1 MVKRA
6 QYEGAD
12 MVELVKALVNM
23 TSDHTVYD
31 DYTQEK
37 FEADYKLVENALE
50 FAQIIIECPFIVDN
64 LAELGKL
71 PPEAKQRY
79 LFGTITN
86 KDVQKVEE
94 FFKDVEMR
102 NKSK

>member
-6 QYEGAD
+6 RYEGAD
-12 MVELVKALVNM
+12 MVKGLEVLEELKKG
-23 TSDHTVYD
+23 YD
-31 DYTQEK
+31 GHLRGR
-37 FEADYKLVENALE
+37 FE
-50 FAQIIIECPFIVDN
+50 IIEKELEILEIIYNSPFIIDN

-86 KDVQKVEE
+86 RDVQKVED
-94 FFKDVEMR
+94 FFKDAEMR

>member
-1 MVKRA
+1 
-6 QYEGAD
+6 
-12 MVELVKALVNM
+12 MVELVKALENM
-23 TSDHTVYD
+23 TSDHSVYD

-37 FEADYKLVENALE
+37 FEQDYNLVKISLE
-50 FAQIIIECPFIVDN
+50 FAQIIIECPFIIDN

-71 PPEAKQRY
+71 PPEARQRY

-86 KDVQKVEE
+86 RDVQKVEE

>member
-1 MVKRA
+1 
-6 QYEGAD
+6 
-12 MVELVKALVNM
+12 MVELVKALINM

-37 FEADYKLVENALE
+37 FEQDYNLVKNALE
-50 FAQIIIECPFIVDN
+50 FAQIIIECPFIIDN

>member
-1 MVKRA
+1 MV
-6 QYEGAD
+6 D
-12 MVELVKALVNM
+12 LVKPLVNM
-23 TSDHTVYD
+23 TSSHNVYD
-31 DYTQEK
+31 DYGPEK
-37 FEADYKLVENALE
+37 FEEDYKLVKSTLE
-50 FAQIIIECPFIVDN
+50 FAQIIIECPFIIDN